1 MLKTRVLTVIVILP
15 LFLLAVFYFQDI
27 FWAALMLALTV
38 VGAREWSKLA
48 KFSVRNTIIFMF
60 LTLLLGSELL
70 IQLRESLKLD
80 VYSLDF
86 IAVYGISVLFWV
98 IAVPFYLRNG
108 FSVQSPVVWMLV
120 GWIVLLPTCLALYQL
135 RTISPILLLATMS
148 VIWISDTAAYFTGRS
163 LGKNKLAP
171 EISPNKTWEGVAG
184 AVVAV
189 TVYGLRVPLAWR
201 EKVF

>member
-108 FSVQSPVVWMLV
+108 FFCPITCCLDVSRMDCAIANLSCVVSITHYQSNIIIGNDECHL
-120 GWIVLLPTCLALYQL
+120 
-135 RTISPILLLATMS
+135 
-148 VIWISDTAAYFTGRS
+148 DF
-163 LGKNKLAP
+163 
-171 EISPNKTWEGVAG
+171 
-184 AVVAV
+184 
-189 TVYGLRVPLAWR
+189 
-201 EKVF
+201 

>member
-98 IAVPFYLRNG
+98 IAVPFYLRKG
-108 FSVQSPVVWMLV
+108 FSNH
-120 GWIVLLPTCLALYQL
+120 LLSGC
-135 RTISPILLLATMS
+135 
-148 VIWISDTAAYFTGRS
+148 
-163 LGKNKLAP
+163 
-171 EISPNKTWEGVAG
+171 
-184 AVVAV
+184 
-189 TVYGLRVPLAWR
+189 
-201 EKVF
+201 